1 MAEEFF
7 IFAISE
13 VYSSEKKLKDFI
25 RFIQEVHCHRTC
37 SYNDPCS
44 IMIFYN
50 SLKKFFD
57 DDANNWEEKK
67 RYFVSLSQKNKKETI
82 F

>member
-7 IFAISE
+7 IFANSE

-25 RFIQEVHCHRTC
+25 RFIQEVHCHCTC

-44 IMIFYN
+44 ITIFYN

-67 RYFVSLSQKNKKETI
+67 RYFVSLSQKNKKKTI

>member
-13 VYSSEKKLKDFI
+13 VYSSEKKLKDFV
-25 RFIQEVHCHRTC
+25 RFIQEVHCHGTC

-44 IMIFYN
+44 ITIFYN

-67 RYFVSLSQKNKKETI
+67 RYFVSLSQKNKKKTI